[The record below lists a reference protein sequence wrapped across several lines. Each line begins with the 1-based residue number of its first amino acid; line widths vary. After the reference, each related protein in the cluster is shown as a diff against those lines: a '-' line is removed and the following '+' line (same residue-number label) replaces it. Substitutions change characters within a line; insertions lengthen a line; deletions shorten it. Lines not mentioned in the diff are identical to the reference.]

1 MHTAMTGGRTSFNR
15 FASATSHVALEDL
28 HLDHLYVVYPGNERY
43 ALHVGGWTVGSRLR
57 DRIEVIPLS
66 ALSEDLG
73 RE

>member
-1 MHTAMTGGRTSFNR
+1 MTGGRTSFNR
-15 FASATSHVALEDL
+15 FSSATSHVALEDL

-43 ALHVGGWTVGSRLR
+43 ALH